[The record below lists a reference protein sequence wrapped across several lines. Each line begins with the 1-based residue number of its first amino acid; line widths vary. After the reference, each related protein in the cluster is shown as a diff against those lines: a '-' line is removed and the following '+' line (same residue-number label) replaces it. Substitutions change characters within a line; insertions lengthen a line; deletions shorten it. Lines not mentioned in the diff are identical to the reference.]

1 MFYSETIHF
10 RPYIILEGRG
20 VWFLDVSKGWR
31 GFIWYIGACLLFL
44 SSKSFCLQIKCV
56 GKEYYLVAFYDKELS
71 FWKSHVIFSFT
82 MMVFPTVKLCL
93 CTKFPIVFVVQFN
106 SHTRFW
112 KGSENIYLKWTLWT
126 LSIMKNNQIFMKA
139 IIASGLGVSL
149 RWRN

>member
-93 CTKFPIVFVVQFN
+93 CTKFPIQFLWYNLIHIHVFEKVQK
-106 SHTRFW
+106 TYIW
-112 KGSENIYLKWTLWT
+112 SEL
-126 LSIMKNNQIFMKA
+126 FEHCP
-139 IIASGLGVSL
+139 
-149 RWRN
+149 